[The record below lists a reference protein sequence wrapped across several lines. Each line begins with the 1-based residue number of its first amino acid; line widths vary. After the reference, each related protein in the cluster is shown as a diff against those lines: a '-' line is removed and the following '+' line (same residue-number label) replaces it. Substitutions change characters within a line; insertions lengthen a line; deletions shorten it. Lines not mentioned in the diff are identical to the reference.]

1 MTPTPTAGYGTG
13 TLWLIVLAGGIGTY
27 AIRVSFIALFG
38 RLDDVPDG
46 VERALRFVPAAVLS
60 ALVVPQLVYA
70 DGSLALSP
78 DNLRLFA
85 GAVAVAVA
93 WYTENLLATIGAGM
107 GALWL
112 LSYLVG

>member
-1 MTPTPTAGYGTG
+1 MATTELGDAS
-13 TLWLIVLAGGIGTY
+13 LWLIILVAGLGTY
-27 AIRVSFIALFG
+27 LIRVSFIALFG

-46 VERALRFVPAAVLS
+46 VERALRLIPAAVLS
-60 ALVVPQLVYA
+60 ALVLPKFVYM

-85 GAVAVAVA
+85 GALAVAVA
-93 WYTENLLATIGAGM
+93 WYTEDILATIVAGM

-112 LSYLVG
+112 LSYVFG

>member
-1 MTPTPTAGYGTG
+1 MATTG
-13 TLWLIVLAGGIGTY
+13 LGDASLWLIILVGGLGTY
-27 AIRVSFIALFG
+27 LIRVSFIALFG

-46 VERALRFVPAAVLS
+46 VERALRLVPAAVLS
-60 ALVVPQLVYA
+60 ALVLPKFVYM

-85 GAVAVAVA
+85 GALAVAVA
-93 WYTENLLATIGAGM
+93 WYTEDILATIVAGM

-112 LSYLVG
+112 LSYVFG

>member
-1 MTPTPTAGYGTG
+1 MSPAPTTDFGSD
-13 TLWLIVLAGGIGTY
+13 TLWLVILAAGVGTY

-38 RLDDVPDG
+38 RLDEIPEG

-60 ALVVPQLVYA
+60 ALVVPQFVYA

-85 GAVAVAVA
+85 GAFAVVVA
-93 WYTENLLATIGAGM
+93 WKTENILATIVAGM

-112 LSYLVG
+112 LSYLL

>member
-1 MTPTPTAGYGTG
+1 MATTG
-13 TLWLIVLAGGIGTY
+13 LSDVSLWLIILVGGLGTY
-27 AIRVSFIALFG
+27 LIRVSFIALFG

-46 VERALRFVPAAVLS
+46 VERALRLVPAAVLS
-60 ALVVPQLVYA
+60 ALVLPKFVYM

-85 GAVAVAVA
+85 GALAVAVA
-93 WYTENLLATIGAGM
+93 WYTEDIFATIVAGM

-112 LSYLVG
+112 LSYVFG

>member
-1 MTPTPTAGYGTG
+1 MATTFSDG
-13 TLWLIVLAGGIGTY
+13 TLWFVILVAGLGTY
-27 AIRVSFIALFG
+27 LIRVSFIALFG

-60 ALVVPQLVYA
+60 ALVLPKFVYM

-85 GAVAVAVA
+85 GALAVAVA
-93 WYTENLLATIGAGM
+93 WYSENILATIVAGM

-112 LSYLVG
+112 LSYVFG

>member
-1 MTPTPTAGYGTG
+1 MATTELGDAS
-13 TLWLIVLAGGIGTY
+13 LWLIILVGGLGTY
-27 AIRVSFIALFG
+27 LIRVSFIALFG

-46 VERALRFVPAAVLS
+46 VERALRLVPAAVLS
-60 ALVVPQLVYA
+60 ALVLPKFVYM

-85 GAVAVAVA
+85 GALAVAVA
-93 WYTENLLATIGAGM
+93 WYTEDILATIVAGM

-112 LSYLVG
+112 LSYVFG